1 MKALS
6 RRFSKAADRH
16 PWVPPLVFAV
26 VVVAFWA
33 LFVPQDPPD
42 MGVTT
47 HNRSAT

>member
-6 RRFSKAADRH
+6 RRFSNAANRH
-16 PWVPPLVFAV
+16 PWVPVLVFAV

-42 MGVTT
+42 MGITIHARGNT
-47 HNRSAT
+47 